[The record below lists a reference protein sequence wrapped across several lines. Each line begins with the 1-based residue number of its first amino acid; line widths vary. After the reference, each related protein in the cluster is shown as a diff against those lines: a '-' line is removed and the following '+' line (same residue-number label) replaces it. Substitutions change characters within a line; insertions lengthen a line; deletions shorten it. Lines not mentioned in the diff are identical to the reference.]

1 MSHCGRGCLGVEGGG
16 GVLVASKMI
25 EFVNVVQQFL
35 SNFPFLLLVG
45 LSWNWSKITLV
56 KSIFSS
62 NYCSLNCNSNI
73 FEQWSICSSIYI
85 ANSSAYLL
93 HFVCNLICGMQCTF
107 KLHTALLRSQ
117 NNLIGFKR
125 NQFSPFSFC
134 IYFALQM
141 INENS
146 GVVAVMFLAVM
157 LYFSFAFVFLKIR
170 ANF

>member
-1 MSHCGRGCLGVEGGG
+1 MSHCGRGCLGVEGG